1 MGKAKSITQT
11 IIVTLVCI
19 VFIVVTAFYHHI
31 DKHLTGVVFMVLT
44 LLIPVTFI
52 AMFVYAI
59 KGLIDIARNRQNLT
73 LILCMPTIVA
83 VLALMYIFFSPWQF
97 NSENLESKVEIRA
110 CYEGTQNQSYIK
122 FREDKTFEINS
133 TGVFFANDWYT
144 GQWTKSSDTIFMTFD
159 NGNPGFISDT
169 LVIHNDYLIPTD
181 KIELVDSIKDYR
193 RFYYLGYCKG
203 LN

>member
-1 MGKAKSITQT
+1 MSNTKSITQT
-11 IIVTLVCI
+11 IIVSTVCI
-19 VFIVVTAFYHHI
+19 AFIVLTAFYHHI
-31 DKHLTGVVFMVLT
+31 DKHSTGVVFIVLT
-44 LLIPVTFI
+44 LLIPITFI

-59 KGLIDIARNRQNLT
+59 KGLIEIRRNRQNLT
-73 LILCMPTIVA
+73 LIFCMPTIIA
-83 VLALMYIFFSPWQF
+83 VGGLIYIFFSPWQF
-97 NSENLESKVEIRA
+97 DSESLESKVEIRA

-144 GQWTKSSDTIFMTFD
+144 GQWTKSSDTLFMTFD

-169 LVIHNDYLIPTD
+169 LIIYNDYLVSPN
-181 KIELVDSIKDYR
+181 KIELVDSTKDYR